1 MATIRQYATQLK
13 DGEPGRRFRDLYE
26 FRQAHPPRTLLR
38 VGLWLAALVLIVG
51 GAAIG
56 WLPGPGGFIAIFGLA
71 IVGMEFRFMAVLLDL
86 VERTGRNLWA
96 GCGARRRGCREP
108 QPEHSAQAA
117 SGDPR
122 ADDRAV

>member
-26 FRQAHPPRTLLR
+26 FRQAHPPKALLR
-38 VGLWLAALVLIVG
+38 VGLWLVALVLIVG
-51 GAAIG
+51 GAAVG

-86 VERTGRNLWA
+86 VERGGRNLWTWL
-96 GCGARRRGCREP
+96 RGKKSRV
-108 QPEHSAQAA
+108 
-117 SGDPR
+117 PR
-122 ADDRAV
+122 PTP